1 MVRWLA
7 VGLLLL
13 VTASTAMGQSRPT
26 LLRADPLLDN
36 VSVTLTHGPELIVV
50 YIHPPG
56 GARPDPKWPEMSLQA
71 WVLKSDGTALA
82 PIQGF
87 RAYGTQHWYKSVG
100 FRALDPAE
108 LVAVV
113 VSVDGVLFVRP
124 IPKTPAN

>member
-7 VGLLLL
+7 VGLLLV
-13 VTASTAMGQSRPT
+13 VTTSPATGQSAPT

-36 VSVTLTHGPELIVV
+36 VSVTLTRSSELIVV

-56 GARPDPKWPEMSLQA
+56 EARPDPKRPEMSLQA
-71 WVLKSDGTALA
+71 WVLRSDGTALA

-87 RAYGTQHWYKSVG
+87 RAYGAQNWYKSFG
-100 FRALDPAE
+100 FLPTDPAE

-113 VSVDGVLFVRP
+113 VSVNDVLFVRP
-124 IPKTPAN
+124 IPKPPVN